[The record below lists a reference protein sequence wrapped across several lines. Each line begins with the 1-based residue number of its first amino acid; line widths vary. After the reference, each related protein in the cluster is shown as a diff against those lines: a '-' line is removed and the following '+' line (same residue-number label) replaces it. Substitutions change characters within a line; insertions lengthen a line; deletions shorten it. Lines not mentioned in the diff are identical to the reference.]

1 MNNKQRK
8 ELLKAKKII
17 EEHIEIERDKFL
29 NLPESL
35 QYGKPGE
42 YLEESIEWL
51 EEARDAL
58 NEVGV

>member
-1 MNNKQRK
+1 MNQKGR
-8 ELLKAKKII
+8 ERLLKAKEII
-17 EEHIEIERDKFL
+17 ENEIEIERDKFL

-42 YLEESIEWL
+42 ALEDIIMWL